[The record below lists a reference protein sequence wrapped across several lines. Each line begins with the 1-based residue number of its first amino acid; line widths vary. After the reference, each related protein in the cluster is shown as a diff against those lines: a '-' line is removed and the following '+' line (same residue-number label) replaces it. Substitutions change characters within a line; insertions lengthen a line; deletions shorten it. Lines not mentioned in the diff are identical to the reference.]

1 MIVVSY
7 TRVVSAIE
15 EPLSIR
21 EQNEHIAEYIKKK
34 GWKLSKK
41 YSDRKDDL
49 EADDG
54 FVQMKKDGIDR
65 QYDCLVLQSMHR
77 CGKNTTYAYDLFFY
91 IYLAAGIQFAV
102 IDDQFFSGEHTV
114 AEIEAYLKKKRL
126 EYRYARQEEGR
137 TKKLKKRKYP
147 KYGYCYEGDGTKL
160 LVDPEAAEV
169 VREAFAL
176 AADGKL
182 YREIAEI
189 FNARGLMEPTDYYRV
204 MQGKEALGKKW
215 KKERVGSILHNKL
228 YVGEWER
235 TFGGV
240 TTVLACPALVER
252 EVYDKATLLCKNRRV
267 HDGARVGHYNAFTKR
282 IYDKDTAATLRMYIH
297 PKLQVRIFRFG
308 YPKSHDVS
316 YRKYY
321 LEYDIVEKEV
331 KRQLLEEKKKA
342 DKALGLIESEHGKQ
356 AKKRRREDYI
366 EHMRSIVQKQM
377 EAESRRIALVFREK
391 ECEEEEADLLTDIE
405 NMDRRIKVLMEKIQE
420 EDVIFSKNNPW
431 IKTFSALSLQ
441 ETLTQE
447 NVKQC
452 IEKIEVEKFEQV
464 RVIFKHRI
472 YFHSLPARWFE
483 EE

>member
-204 MQGKEALGKKW
+204 MQEKRLWGKSGKKNGW
-215 KKERVGSILHNKL
+215 EVFFIINYTWRVGKNIWRCDNGLSLSG
-228 YVGEWER
+228 VG
-235 TFGGV
+235 
-240 TTVLACPALVER
+240 
-252 EVYDKATLLCKNRRV
+252 
-267 HDGARVGHYNAFTKR
+267 
-282 IYDKDTAATLRMYIH
+282 
-297 PKLQVRIFRFG
+297 
-308 YPKSHDVS
+308 
-316 YRKYY
+316 RK
-321 LEYDIVEKEV
+321 
-331 KRQLLEEKKKA
+331 
-342 DKALGLIESEHGKQ
+342 
-356 AKKRRREDYI
+356 
-366 EHMRSIVQKQM
+366 RSI
-377 EAESRRIALVFREK
+377 
-391 ECEEEEADLLTDIE
+391 
-405 NMDRRIKVLMEKIQE
+405 
-420 EDVIFSKNNPW
+420 
-431 IKTFSALSLQ
+431 
-441 ETLTQE
+441 
-447 NVKQC
+447 
-452 IEKIEVEKFEQV
+452 
-464 RVIFKHRI
+464 
-472 YFHSLPARWFE
+472 
-483 EE
+483 